1 MARRELISVRK
12 PTPVRK
18 VKKANV
24 ENQIA
29 FIQEQYDKNVC
40 GIHLQTFYNIFNME
54 QAQDVMLSQSL
65 GRWIMARRLTFD
77 SLHIAKRIKNLL
89 FLEMFIYNPYED
101 SYKRV
106 NSSGRA
112 VRNVIID
119 IDKSEC
125 FTITRS
131 IVRIIGIRNKDLNTC
146 DVFMVGEKSD
156 FETEKEVWE
165 VYDENFFC

>member
-1 MARRELISVRK
+1 
-12 PTPVRK
+12 
-18 VKKANV
+18 
-24 ENQIA
+24 
-29 FIQEQYDKNVC
+29 
-40 GIHLQTFYNIFNME
+40 
-54 QAQDVMLSQSL
+54 MLSQSL
-65 GRWIMARRLTFD
+65 GRWIMARRRTFD

-119 IDKSEC
+119 INKSEC